1 MFFGSQKKDRNVFQ
15 SDTIDF
21 EQARQQ
27 IRELAYQK
35 WENAGCPEGRAEEFW
50 LEAEREISGENTEI

>member
-1 MFFGSQKKDRNVFQ
+1 MFFTKKDQNVFQ
-15 SDTIDF
+15 NETIDF

-50 LEAEREISGENTEI
+50 LEAEREIFTEKMEA